1 MKRIL
6 LLFGMIACWTTVVGQ
21 QSYTFTTGGATG
33 RTGPSQSDINTAY
46 TGTNLA
52 GAVTVNAGI
61 QYWVVPQSG
70 YFNIQAFGA
79 QGGGV
84 SGGMGASI
92 TGDFALFAGD
102 TLFILVG
109 QEGLDGADGSATG
122 GGGSFV
128 TIKDPTSSN
137 ITSSGKKVTPLL
149 IAGGGGANPGVV
161 NADCN
166 GSAATSGENGLGGDG
181 SGVGGLNGNGGGI
194 AVPSG
199 NNRGG
204 GGGGF
209 LTNGEMTG
217 TCGSGGLESGLSFLN
232 GGAGG
237 LSTGCSTPYAGGFGG
252 GGGSISS
259 GWRGSGGGGGYS
271 GGGGGQ
277 TNSVATSHRGGG
289 GGSYNSGNNPINLS
303 GVRTGEGLVVI
314 TPLSTGATNDIGVI
328 SIDAPE
334 NFCAGTR
341 NVVAT
346 IQNFGTN
353 QVTSATVNWSVNG
366 VVQTPYSHTGTL
378 DTIGGSGLVA
388 AQVTVGSYNFL
399 AATPYTIAVWTSLPN
414 GQADT
419 LNSNDT
425 VTDVRQSGLVAPTG
439 LSASN
444 LTGTTADISWNTLG
458 GLGWVLEYGPTGF
471 TPGAGITVTG
481 TTAGYTITS
490 LNPTTDYDVYLADS
504 CGVNDVG
511 AWAGPVSFATGCL
524 TTASGTYTIDKNA
537 APSATNYVSFGQLA
551 FALNTCGVSGPVT
564 VNVVAGSGPY
574 YESVEFGEILGM
586 SSTNT
591 VTINGNG
598 EAIIDS
604 GNTTAFY
611 ATILLNGTDHL
622 IIDSLSV
629 RSLGTSNKF
638 GIHFMNSAD
647 SNTVRNSVIHMD
659 DATASTVGAIV
670 FSESLTSLS
679 TYGNSGN
686 YNLIEG
692 NTTLGAYYAVRQNGT
707 STTVRCV
714 GNRFLDNDFT
724 DYYVYGIYSYYQEGS
739 KILGNEFSRPN
750 RAAVST
756 FYGVYGY
763 YTAENVEISN
773 NWIHDGFTQATGST
787 SAMYAIYVSSSD
799 NTTGNESVISNNLI
813 ENNGNGGTHYPL
825 YNIGSDGWDYY
836 HNTIVEDDPGAAGT
850 GTTRMFYQ
858 TTTASDINFKNNLL
872 YLDRGTSGA
881 QYLIYLNAAAS
892 AIDIDH
898 NAYYM
903 PAAGTTHNFAYS
915 GGNQSDFTTWK
926 AVNSGAYD
934 QNSAEG
940 DPFFTDPANG
950 DYTPT
955 AAYFNDLGTNVQS
968 IVGTDITGAARSTT
982 PDPGAYEFT
991 PPPGPDMAVS
1001 AVYSGGASCGTSTDI
1016 IVEVINLGTDTV
1028 TSFSVS
1034 YTIGGVAQTPVA
1046 VTGTWATGDIDSVM
1060 VTGIPISST
1069 AVTTVAVTLT
1079 AIAPGTDTNPSN
1091 NTGSIDLRAGLS
1103 GTYTVN
1109 SAAAASTTNFVSFSS
1124 LADAL
1129 SSFGVCGPVVVNV
1142 AGTSNT
1148 YTEQFWLNEIA
1159 GVSSVNTVTINGNG
1173 NNLQFLSTNTS
1184 ERATVILMG
1193 ADWVTIDSL
1202 NITALG
1208 SASGEYGFG
1217 VSLTNNADHNT
1228 IRNCVVTVDG
1238 SSTSSNFA
1246 GITISGSL
1254 ASASQQGQS
1263 GNYNTIEGNTIT
1275 GGYYGVSSVGISTDS
1290 ANGNAFINNSIQE
1303 FYYYG
1308 AYTYYND
1315 HIRIE
1320 GNDLGRPTRAST
1332 SSFYAI
1338 YVYYSTSAH
1347 VIGNKVHDGFTQNP
1361 TSTSTNYPMYF
1372 YYPVGT
1378 TSDPVVIANN
1388 LLYNLESEGTIYG
1401 LYVSQGAV
1409 VNILH
1414 NTMVLN
1420 DPNRTSTSS
1429 YTTRLMYIATAI
1441 PDGKVNNN
1449 ILYLSRDAGGTA
1461 HMVYL
1466 NGSVSEMNNNSY
1478 YAPAGAP
1485 NYTFG
1490 YYSGTNYSSFADW
1503 QSGSGNDANGLFS
1516 NPYFVDMALG
1526 DYHPQSAMI
1535 DGGGIDHTA
1544 LVSADIDGI
1553 TRGTPPDVGAYEFT
1567 GAPCTGLS
1575 QIGTTNVTAT
1585 SGTAIWAPNAASVTI
1600 EWGPVGFK
1608 QASIVGT
1615 FINVPTGDTS
1625 SVINGLNSNSCYDY
1639 YITMNCTSPL
1649 PGAPPVMGPYTF
1661 CTECANG
1668 PLSGTYT
1675 IGGTPGST
1683 NFPTLDSAVVALNGC
1698 GINGP
1703 VIFNMQ
1709 GGTHDAIEI
1718 ENVVGSSSINTI
1730 TFNGSAGMGDSIV
1743 AGASAAAAID
1753 LNGTQYIS
1761 FNDIYIENGTG
1772 FYVVWMHNGSRNISF
1787 DGCEAVGSLST
1798 TATSMVFGGNS
1809 STTTAS
1815 GYAENVRDLVIND
1828 CLVRGNYYGIVV
1840 NGSSTALK
1848 ARNIVITNNTIE
1860 DVYYYATRF
1869 YYNDSVLVQGNSI
1882 KDMRNTANAYGYYMY
1897 YADNAMVLNNEAY
1910 GLATSALNFAYSN
1923 YSNATAGS
1931 YSLVANNMLQS
1942 NGTYGTYLYY
1952 PVNVDYHHN
1961 SVQGG
1966 TTYGIYLY
1974 GSSTLT
1980 MDVDIRNN
1988 IIVNSGTGTA
1998 LYVGLRPMNTTIDYN
2013 LYESGGDIG
2022 YEGTAYTTLAAWQT
2036 ANTGWNANSL
2046 EGSPI
2051 FAASNDFHVLG
2062 PLANEAGDNSVGILT
2077 DFDGDP
2083 RPSSGAT
2090 VVDIGA
2096 DEFVPA
2102 SCFPAS
2108 NFVMTSST
2116 NTTATL
2122 GWDTVTGAP
2131 GYYIEYGVGG
2141 FTPGTGTIVP
2151 ATGNSYTV
2159 TGLPTTNNTAYQ
2171 AYLAVNCGGGD
2182 TSSWVGPLNII
2193 HSAPPIL
2200 CTDDF
2205 EDYNDTLIDGQSRL
2219 FIGWAGAATDGEVST
2234 DYASSGTNSL
2244 HIFGSAD
2251 IVTNMQTFT
2260 AGIHSLKF
2268 DYYMPTTYGG
2278 YYNILHNY
2286 TGATNVWAIEVY
2298 IDANGTA
2305 VVNMGTNATG
2315 VIGNYTVT
2323 PGAWNTIEHVI
2334 DLDNDTAWINV
2345 NGVYTGVGWQFSL
2358 GSTNMGSQFNAVD
2371 FYAAANAGQTP
2382 NYYVDNFCLEP
2393 YVAPTC
2399 LAPSGVNV
2407 PSANIGCDSAE
2418 FSWTSASAN
2427 TTLIEYGPAGFIR
2440 GNGTMISG
2448 LASPH
2453 VINGLTP
2460 GTSYHAYLA
2469 DTCAGDTS
2477 SWVGPISF
2485 TTDPAPVAHASFTYS
2500 STYTSITQD
2509 FTFNA
2514 VGSSNADTYT
2524 WDFGNGTSGTGVSA
2538 GASYGLPN
2546 NGYSVTLTVT
2556 NSCGST
2562 DDTTIVINTSIGL
2575 EELGFSGNFK
2585 LYPNPNKG
2593 TFTVD
2598 LSLNESIQSRLI
2610 ITDVSGKELYSDD
2623 MDAPS
2628 GQFKKAID
2636 VTHFPKGV
2644 YFITL
2649 ETSSGEIS
2657 RRFVKE

>member
-1 MKRIL
+1 MKKIL
-6 LLFGMIACWTTVVGQ
+6 LLFGMLACWTSLVGQ
-21 QSYTFTTGGATG
+21 QSYTFTTAGATG
-33 RTGPSQSDINTAY
+33 QNGPSQADINTAY
-46 TGTNLA
+46 TGTPLA
-52 GAVTVNAGI
+52 GQVTVSNGI
-61 QYWVVPQSG
+61 QSWVVPQSG
-70 YFNIQAFGA
+70 VYHIVASGA
-79 QGGGV
+79 AGGNATLGPDP
-84 SGGMGASI
+84 GKGATI
-92 TGDFALFAGD
+92 EGDVVLQVGD
-102 TLFILVG
+102 VLHILVG
-109 QEGLDGADGSATG
+109 QKGVDRNYSAG
-122 GGGSFV
+122 GGGGTF
-128 TIKDPTSSN
+128 
-137 ITSSGKKVTPLL
+137 ITKSPHNTQASIIM
-149 IAGGGGANPGVV
+149 IAGGGGA
-161 NADCN
+161 
-166 GSAATSGENGLGGDG
+166 SSGDFAGMDASGDSCSTFDVQSGPANCIGDG
-181 SGVGGLNGNGGGI
+181 GISFTGN
-194 AVPSG
+194 S
-199 NNRGG
+199 GG

-209 LTNGEMTG
+209 FTSGQDGGIGHGGQAYILGG
-217 TCGSGGLESGLSFLN
+217 VGGS
-232 GGAGG
+232 
-237 LSTGCSTPYAGGFGG
+237 STSTAIGGFGG
-252 GGGSISS
+252 GGGQD
-259 GWRGSGGGGGYS
+259 GTGTYAGSGGGGYS
-271 GGGGGQ
+271 GGNGGNR
-277 TNSVATSHRGGG
+277 NSSAGTGRMGGG
-289 GGSYNSGNNPINLS
+289 GGSSWNTGTNQINTSGAN
-303 GVRTGEGLVVI
+303 TGDGQVVI
-314 TPLSTGATNDIGVI
+314 TALSSGAANDLSVL
-328 SIDAPE
+328 SIDAPT

-341 NVVAT
+341 SVIASVA
-346 IQNFGTN
+346 NFGTT
-353 QVTSATVNWSVNG
+353 QITSATINWSVNG
-366 VVQTPYSHTGTL
+366 VVQTPYAWTGLL
-378 DTIGGSGLVA
+378 DTIGGSGVTS
-388 AQVTVGSYNFL
+388 AQVTLGSYNFL
-399 AATPYTIAVWTSLPN
+399 ASTPYTIVVWSTLPN
-414 GQADT
+414 NMADPVS
-419 LNSNDT
+419 SNDS
-425 VTDVRQSGLVAPTG
+425 VTAIRQSGLVAPTG
-439 LSASN
+439 LAASN
-444 LTGTTADISWNTLG
+444 ITGTTADISWNTLG
-458 GLGWVLEYGPTGF
+458 GLGWVLEYGPMGF
-471 TPGAGITVTG
+471 TPGTGTTVTG
-481 TTAGYTITS
+481 TTAGYTIPG

-511 AWAGPVSFATGCL
+511 AWAGPLTFATGCL
-524 TTASGTYTIDKNA
+524 STSSGTYTINKNA
-537 APSATNYVSFGQLA
+537 APSATNYVSFSQLA

-564 VNVVAGSGPY
+564 VNVVSGSGPY
-574 YESVEFGEILGM
+574 YETVEFGEILGM

-598 EAIIDS
+598 ESIIDS
-604 GNTTAFY
+604 GNTTTYY

-629 RSLGTSNKF
+629 RSIGTSNKF
-638 GIHFMNSAD
+638 GIQFMNSAD
-647 SNTVRNSVIHMD
+647 SNVVRKCVIEMD
-659 DATASTVGAIV
+659 EATASTVGAIV

-692 NTTLGAYYAVRQNGT
+692 NTTLGSYYAVRQNGS

-714 GNRFLDNDFT
+714 GNRFLDNEFT
-724 DYYVYGIYSYYQEGS
+724 DYYVYGIYSYYQEGT

-750 RAAVST
+750 RATVST

-799 NTTGNESVISNNLI
+799 NTTGSEGVISNNLI
-813 ENNGNGGTHYPL
+813 TNNGNGGTHYPF
-825 YNIGSDGWDYY
+825 YNIGSDGWSYY
-836 HNTIVEDDPGAAGT
+836 HNTVVEDDPGATGT

-881 QYLIYLNAAAS
+881 QYLLYLNAPAS
-892 AIDIDH
+892 TINIDN

-903 PAAGTTHNFAYS
+903 PAAGTTHDFGYY
-915 GGNQSDFTTWK
+915 GGDQADFTAWK
-926 AVNSGAYD
+926 AVNSSAFD

-940 DPFFTDPANG
+940 DPFFADPANG

-955 AAYFNDLGTNVQS
+955 AAYFNDIGANVQS
-968 IVGTDITGAARSTT
+968 VVPTDITGASRSTT

-1001 AVYSGGASCGTSTDI
+1001 AVYSGGASCGTTTDI

-1034 YTIGGVAQTPVA
+1034 YTIGGVAQTPIA
-1046 VTGTWATGDIDSVM
+1046 ITGSWATGDIDSVV
-1060 VTGIPISST
+1060 VTGIPISSSSI
-1069 AVTTVAVTLT
+1069 TTVVVTLT
-1079 AIAPGTDTNPSN
+1079 AIAPGTDTNPAN
-1091 NTGSIDLRAGLS
+1091 NSGTIDLRSGLN

-1109 SAAAASTTNFVSFSS
+1109 SGAAASTTNFVSFSS
-1124 LADAL
+1124 LASAL
-1129 SSFGVCGPVVVNV
+1129 NSFGVCGPVVVNV
-1142 AGTSNT
+1142 TGTANT
-1148 YTEQFWLNEIA
+1148 YTEQFWLNEIP

-1173 NNLQFLSTNTS
+1173 NNLQFLSTNGG
-1184 ERATVILMG
+1184 ERATVILRG

-1228 IRNCVVTVDG
+1228 IRNCVVTVDA

-1246 GITISGSL
+1246 GITISGALS
-1254 ASASQQGQS
+1254 SATLQGKS

-1275 GGYYGVSSVGISTDS
+1275 GGYYGVTCLGESTDS
-1290 ANGNAFINNSIQE
+1290 ANGNAFLNNSIQE

-1320 GNDLGRPTRAST
+1320 GNDIGRPTRSST

-1361 TSTSTNYPMYF
+1361 TATNTNYPMYF
-1372 YYPVGT
+1372 YSPVGT
-1378 TSDPVVIANN
+1378 NGDPVIIANN

-1401 LYVSQGAV
+1401 LYVSQGSA

-1414 NTMVLN
+1414 NTMVLD

-1429 YTTRLMYIATAI
+1429 YTTRLLYIASTI

-1478 YAPAGAP
+1478 YAPTGAP
-1485 NYTFG
+1485 TYTFG
-1490 YYSGTNYSSFADW
+1490 YYSGNNYSTFNDW
-1503 QSGSGNDANGLFS
+1503 QVGSGNDANGLFG
-1516 NPYFVDMALG
+1516 NPYFTNMPTG
-1526 DYHPQSAMI
+1526 DYRPQSAMI

-1544 LVSADIDGI
+1544 MISTDIDGV

-1575 QIGTTNVTAT
+1575 QIGTANITAT
-1585 SGTAIWAPNAASVTI
+1585 SGTAVWASNPATVTI

-1615 FINVPTGDTS
+1615 LINVPVGDTS
-1625 SVINGLNSNSCYDY
+1625 SVISGLNSNKCYDY

-1661 CTECANG
+1661 CTDCASG

-1683 NFPTLDSAVVALNGC
+1683 NFPTLDSAVVTLNGC

-1709 GGTHDAIEI
+1709 GGTHGAIEI
-1718 ENVVGSSSINTI
+1718 ESINGSSATNTI

-1743 AGASAAAAID
+1743 AGSSAAAAID

-1772 FYVVWMHNGSRNISF
+1772 YYVVWMHNDSRNISF

-1798 TATSMVFGGNS
+1798 TAVSMVFGGNS
-1809 STTTAS
+1809 STTSAT
-1815 GYAENVRDLVIND
+1815 GYGENVRDLVIND
-1828 CLVRGNYYGIVV
+1828 CLIRGNYYGIVV
-1840 NGSSTALK
+1840 NGSSTAAK
-1848 ARNIVITNNTIE
+1848 ARNISVTNNTIE
-1860 DVYYYATRF
+1860 DVYYYGMRL
-1869 YYNDSVLVQGNSI
+1869 YYTDSVLVQSNSI
-1882 KDMRNTANAYGYYMY
+1882 ADMRNTANAYGYYIY
-1897 YADNAMVLNNEAY
+1897 YTDNARILGNEAY
-1910 GLATSALNFAYSN
+1910 DVGYSAMNFAYSN
-1923 YSNATAGS
+1923 YSNATPGS

-1966 TTYGIYLY
+1966 TTYGLYLS
-1974 GSSTLT
+1974 GSATLT

-1998 LYVGLRPMNTTIDYN
+1998 LYVGTRPMNTTIDYN

-2022 YEGTAYTTLAAWQT
+2022 YEGTAYATLVAWQT
-2036 ANTGWNANSL
+2036 ANTGWNINSL
-2046 EGSPI
+2046 EGDPI
-2051 FAASNDFHVLG
+2051 FAAPDDFHVLG
-2062 PLANEAGDNSVGILT
+2062 PLANEVGDNSVGILT

-2090 VVDIGA
+2090 VVDMGA
-2096 DEFVPA
+2096 DEYVPA

-2205 EDYNDTLIDGQSRL
+2205 EDYNDTIIDGQSRL
-2219 FIGWAGAATDGEVST
+2219 FLGWAGAVTDAEVST

-2244 HIFGSAD
+2244 HIFGTAD
-2251 IVTNMQTFT
+2251 IVTNMPTFT
-2260 AGIHSLKF
+2260 TGIHSLKF

-2315 VIGNYTVT
+2315 VIGNYNVT

-2345 NGVYTGVGWQFSL
+2345 NGIYTGVSWQFSL
-2358 GSTNMGSQFNAVD
+2358 GSTNMGGQFNAVD

-2407 PSANIGCDSAE
+2407 PSASIGCDSAE
-2418 FSWTSASAN
+2418 FDWTSTSPN
-2427 TTLIEYGPAGFIR
+2427 TTLIEFGPAGFTR
-2440 GNGTMISG
+2440 GTGTMITG

-2453 VINGLTP
+2453 VITGLTP
-2460 GTSYHAYLA
+2460 GTNYHAYLA
-2469 DTCAGDTS
+2469 DTCQGDTS
-2477 SWVGPISF
+2477 SWVGPIAF
-2485 TTDPAPVAHASFTYS
+2485 ATDPAPVAHASFTYS
-2500 STYTSITQD
+2500 STYTSITQA
-2509 FTFNA
+2509 FSFNA
-2514 VGSSNADTYT
+2514 SGSSNADTYS
-2524 WDFGNGTSGTGVSA
+2524 WDFGNGNTGSGVTA

-2562 DDTTIVINTSIGL
+2562 DDTTIVINTNIGL
-2575 EELGFSGNFK
+2575 EELGVSGKFK
-2585 LYPNPNKG
+2585 LYPNPTKG
-2593 TFTVD
+2593 VFTVD
-2598 LSLNESIQSRLI
+2598 LSLNESLNSRLV
-2610 ITDVSGKELYSDD
+2610 ITDVSGKELHSE
-2623 MDAPS
+2623 S
-2628 GQFKKAID
+2628 IETSGGQFNKTID
-2636 VTHFPKGV
+2636 ITSFPRGV
-2644 YFITL
+2644 YFIKL